1 MDIAGLVLLVP
12 RRTVAS
18 TLRVARATTGL
29 IQAAEQVPAL
39 VARTEAILTAVET
52 LLVQINEVTVA
63 AGDVAVRVDEVRA
76 NASRVAGSVD
86 TVQQRASRLVA
97 AIEPLVAV
105 VSEIDVA
112 LFRSSMRLVEDLQ
125 PLLRAATLLPPDLP
139 KEAAELVRQSLP
151 LIEELN
157 ATLKPL
163 LGDLQGAIP
172 DIGKILAVIMRLEP
186 VVTDVETRIAGLP
199 GAGRLRRRG
208 QREIEAAANGSTSAQ

>member
-1 MDIAGLVLLVP
+1 MSIAGLVLFVP
-12 RRTVAS
+12 RRTVAG
-18 TLRVARATTGL
+18 TLRVARASTGL
-29 IQAAEQVPAL
+29 LQAAEQVPAL
-39 VARTEAILTAVET
+39 VARTEAILTAVEA
-52 LLVQINEVTVA
+52 LLVQVNEVTVA
-63 AGDVAVRVDEVRA
+63 AGEVAVRVDEVRA
-76 NASRVAGSVD
+76 TAGQVAGAVD

-112 LFRSSMRLVEDLQ
+112 LIRSSVRLVEDLQ

-139 KEAAELVRQSLP
+139 QEAAQLVSQSLP
-151 LIEELN
+151 LIQELN

-163 LGDLQGAIP
+163 LHDLQDAVP
-172 DIGKILAVIMRLEP
+172 NIGQILAVITRLEP

-208 QREIEAAANGSTSAQ
+208 QREIEAAANGSTSAP